1 MTKPEKPDP
10 DPAAMIDTAVRRH
23 GWRKLARETDP
34 LGPPERIEDYAETG
48 LAIDAMNRERL
59 ALRAK
64 WAEEERQRKAED
76 AAAKAEEE
84 RLLREQQDKDKR
96 YGDLVAAAD
105 LPSQALAFDIGT
117 GTGVL
122 ACVLAKRGVQRKL
135 RRYRFA

>member
-10 DPAAMIDTAVRRH
+10 DTAAMIDTAVRRH
-23 GWRKLARETDP
+23 GWRKLVRETDP

-84 RLLREQQDKDKR
+84 RRFWLRLH
-96 YGDLVAAAD
+96 GDFSEEPEPKGCAYPEPEKGETD
-105 LPSQALAFDIGT
+105 PE
-117 GTGVL
+117 
-122 ACVLAKRGVQRKL
+122 L
-135 RRYRFA
+135 RRAQRFVDEHSHGQGGPGGSTKR